1 VFSLGEVAMRHPKTL
16 WLLPVLVTGLLTL
29 TPAWHRPP
37 TEVDLALV
45 LAVDVSISMDSDE
58 QALQRQGYVE
68 AFRSPLVHQAISTG
82 MLGRIAVT
90 YVEWAG
96 VHPHLQKVVVPWIV
110 LDDPK
115 DSISFAERLAHT
127 PIHRAAG
134 TSISEAIDFSMT
146 LLASGHFRAARQV
159 IDISGDG
166 SNNQGRLVTEARD
179 SAIARGVTING
190 LPILLKV
197 PDRRENATIDAY
209 YRDCVIGGSG
219 AFMIPIRERGRL
231 LTETRNKIVR
241 EIAGMAMP
249 GVPIEPV
256 RGQPRT
262 DCDTSESLWDEPVP
276 ESHPP
281 VSGIEQ
287 EL

>member
-1 VFSLGEVAMRHPKTL
+1 MRHPKAL
-16 WLLPVLVTGLLTL
+16 WLLPILVTGLLTL
-29 TPAWHRPP
+29 TPAWHRRP

-45 LAVDVSISMDSDE
+45 MAVDVSPSMDSDE
-58 QALQRQGYVE
+58 QVLQRQGYVE
-68 AFRSPLVHQAISTG
+68 AFRSPLVHQAIRTG

-96 VHPHLQKVVVPWIV
+96 THPHFQKVVVPWVV

-115 DSISFAERLAHT
+115 DSISFAERLAHA

-134 TSISEAIDFSMT
+134 TSIAEAIDFSMA
-146 LLASGHFRAARQV
+146 LLSSSHFRAARQV

-179 SAIARGVTING
+179 DALARGVTING

-197 PDRRENATIDAY
+197 PDRRENAAIDAY

-241 EIAGMAMP
+241 EIAGMETTSA
-249 GVPIEPV
+249 PIEPV

-262 DCDTSESLWDEPVP
+262 DCDTSESLWDDVIPEP
-276 ESHPP
+276 HPP
-281 VSGIEQ
+281 LSGIEQ
-287 EL
+287 GL

>member
-1 VFSLGEVAMRHPKTL
+1 MRHPKTL
-16 WLLPVLVTGLLTL
+16 WMLPVLVTGLLTL
-29 TPAWHRPP
+29 TPAWHRPS

-68 AFRSPLVHQAISTG
+68 AFRSPLVHQAIRTG
-82 MLGRIAVT
+82 TLGRIAVT

-96 VHPHLQKVVVPWIV
+96 THPHFQKVIVPWVV

-115 DSISFAERLAHT
+115 DSISFADRLAHT

-134 TSISEAIDFSMT
+134 TSISEVIDFSMA
-146 LLASGHFRAARQV
+146 LFSSGHFRAARQV

-179 SAIARGVTING
+179 DAIARGVTING
-190 LPILLKV
+190 LPLLLKV
-197 PDRRENATIDAY
+197 PDRHENATIDAY

-219 AFMIPIRERGRL
+219 AFMIPIREPGRL

-241 EIAGMAMP
+241 EIAGVEMP
-249 GVPIEPV
+249 SAPV
-256 RGQPRT
+256 QPVQGESRT

-276 ESHPP
+276 EAHPP
-281 VSGIEQ
+281 ASSIGQ
-287 EL
+287 RL